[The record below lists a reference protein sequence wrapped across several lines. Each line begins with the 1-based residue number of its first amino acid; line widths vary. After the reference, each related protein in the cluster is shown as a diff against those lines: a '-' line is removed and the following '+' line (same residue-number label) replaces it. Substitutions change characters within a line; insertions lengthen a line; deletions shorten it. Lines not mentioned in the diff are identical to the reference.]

1 MESLSKLKIPQ
12 GLVLKSLYSHNFL
25 EAAEI
30 PLSYSVSAIY
40 KACGHS
46 DLLETKEHVQM
57 CVAIFFLQLSHYR
70 SPKTIYIY
78 AIPRGVHSDLRL
90 RVLQQEP
97 TRQG

>member
-46 DLLETKEHVQM
+46 DLLETKEHFLQ
-57 CVAIFFLQLSHYR
+57 FFLQLSHYR